1 MLSLLMRNPSIK
13 IEAPGLLSRKAYE
26 RRQRFG
32 GGGGLRP

>member
-1 MLSLLMRNPSIK
+1 MVSLLMRNPSIK
-13 IEAPGLLSRKAYE
+13 IEALGFLLPQTYD